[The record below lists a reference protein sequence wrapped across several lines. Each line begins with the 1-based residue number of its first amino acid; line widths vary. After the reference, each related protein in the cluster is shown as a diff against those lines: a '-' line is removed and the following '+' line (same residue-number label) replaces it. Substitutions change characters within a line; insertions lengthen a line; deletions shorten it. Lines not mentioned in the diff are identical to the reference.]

1 MDTVY
6 VLEGAKADPELVRGW
21 GATPAY
27 HTLSIHATRAGAQKR
42 MLEEAAANLQYAK
55 YQSIGSEVTLSDK
68 RKNSITVRVD
78 GSSVVYLRVMEQ
90 SLLP

>member
-6 VLEGAKADPELVRGW
+6 VLEGAKADPEQVCGW
-21 GATPAY
+21 CAAPAY
-27 HTLSIHATRAGAQKR
+27 HTLSIHATRGGAQKR
-42 MLEEAAANLQYAK
+42 MLEEAEANLQYAK
-55 YQSIGSEVTLSDK
+55 HRFMVSEVTLADK